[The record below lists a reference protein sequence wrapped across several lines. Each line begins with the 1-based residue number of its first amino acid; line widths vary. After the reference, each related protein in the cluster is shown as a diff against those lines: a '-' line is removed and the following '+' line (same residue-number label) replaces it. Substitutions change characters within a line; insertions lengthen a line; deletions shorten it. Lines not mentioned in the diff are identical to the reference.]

1 MPAVS
6 PEASFRFGQ
15 FEIDPASG
23 ELRRSGRKRRLQAQP
38 FKLLVL
44 LIRRAGA
51 IVTYDE
57 IRGELWGEDTYVEF
71 DQAVHYAVRQIRE
84 ALGDSADQ
92 PLYIETV
99 PKRGYRFIAPV
110 DAFEGSF
117 GPRVTPIPT
126 PTPMPATGSAPPA
139 GRTTVRLQKALWA
152 NIAELRQAEVR
163 QKQTQKFL
171 VALLVVVSL
180 ALAAVLT
187 YILL

>member
-6 PEASFRFGQ
+6 PESSFRFGQ

-23 ELRRSGRKRRLQAQP
+23 ELRRSGQKRRLQAQP
-38 FKLLVL
+38 FRLLVL

-57 IRGELWGEDTYVEF
+57 IRAELWGEDTYVEF

-92 PLYIETV
+92 PLYVETV

-110 DAFEGSF
+110 DTFEGSF
-117 GPRVTPIPT
+117 GPRQTPIPA
-126 PTPMPATGSAPPA
+126 PMPASAGAPPPA
-139 GRTTVRLQKALWA
+139 RTTVRLQKALWA

-171 VALLVVVSL
+171 VSLLVAVSV
-180 ALAAVLT
+180 ALVAVLI

>member
-6 PEASFRFGQ
+6 PQSFRFGQ
-15 FEIDPASG
+15 FELDPASG
-23 ELRRSGRKRRLQAQP
+23 ELRRGGRRRRLQAQP

-57 IRGELWGEDTYVEF
+57 IRGELWGEDTFVEF

-92 PLYIETV
+92 PVYVETL
-99 PKRGYRFIAPV
+99 PRQGYRFIAPV

-117 GPRVTPIPT
+117 GPRVTPVPS
-126 PTPMPATGSAPPA
+126 AAPPLPPPA
-139 GRTTVRLQKALWA
+139 RTTVRLQKALWA
-152 NIAELRQAEVR
+152 NIAELRETQVR
-163 QKQTQKFL
+163 QKQTQKVL
-171 VALLVVVSL
+171 LGLLVLVSVAL
-180 ALAAVLT
+180 LAAVL
-187 YILL
+187 YMFL

>member
-51 IVTYDE
+51 IVTYDD
-57 IRGELWGEDTYVEF
+57 IRSELWGQDTYVEF

-92 PLYIETV
+92 PLYVETV

-110 DAFEGSF
+110 DTFEGSF
-117 GPRVTPIPT
+117 GPRVTPMPT
-126 PTPMPATGSAPPA
+126 PIPASGSAPPPA
-139 GRTTVRLQKALWA
+139 RTTVRLQKALWA
-152 NIAELRQAEVR
+152 NIAELRQAEAR

-171 VALLVVVSL
+171 LTLLVLVSL
-180 ALAAVLT
+180 ALVAIVIYVL
-187 YILL
+187 L

>member
-6 PEASFRFGQ
+6 TESSFRFGQ

-23 ELRRSGRKRRLQAQP
+23 ELRRSGQKRRLQAQP
-38 FKLLVL
+38 FRLLVL

-57 IRGELWGEDTYVEF
+57 IRAELWGEDTYVEF

-92 PLYIETV
+92 PLYVETV
-99 PKRGYRFIAPV
+99 PRRGYRFIAPV

-117 GPRVTPIPT
+117 GPRVTPIPAA
-126 PTPMPATGSAPPA
+126 MPASVAAPPPA
-139 GRTTVRLQKALWA
+139 RTTVRLQKALWA
-152 NIAELRQAEVR
+152 NIAELRQAEAR

-171 VALLVVVSL
+171 VGLLVAVSV
-180 ALAAVLT
+180 ALVAVLI

>member
-1 MPAVS
+1 MPALSPVS
-6 PEASFRFGQ
+6 SFRFGQ

-23 ELRRSGRKRRLQAQP
+23 ELRRAGRKRRLQAQP

-44 LIRRAGA
+44 LLRRAGA

-57 IRGELWGEDTYVEF
+57 IRAELWGEDTFVEF

-92 PLYIETV
+92 PLYVETV
-99 PKRGYRFIAPV
+99 PRRGYRFIAPV

-117 GPRVTPIPT
+117 GPRVTPLPASLPIP
-126 PTPMPATGSAPPA
+126 PSAAAPPA
-139 GRTTVRLQKALWA
+139 ARTTVRLQKALWA
-152 NIAELRQAEVR
+152 NIAELRQAEAR

-171 VALLVVVSL
+171 VTLLV
-180 ALAAVLT
+180 ALSAALVGVLI

>member
-6 PEASFRFGQ
+6 PQSFRFGQ
-15 FEIDPASG
+15 FELDPASG
-23 ELRRSGRKRRLQAQP
+23 ELRRGGRRRRLQAQP

-57 IRGELWGEDTYVEF
+57 IRGELWGEDTFVEF

-92 PLYIETV
+92 PVYVETL
-99 PKRGYRFIAPV
+99 PRQGYRFIAPV

-117 GPRVTPIPT
+117 AGARRYVLEK
-126 PTPMPATGSAPPA
+126 A
-139 GRTTVRLQKALWA
+139 GRAGERVCREVACA
-152 NIAELRQAEVR
+152 AAGHPECRFELRCDA
-163 QKQTQKFL
+163 
-171 VALLVVVSL
+171 VA
-180 ALAAVLT
+180 
-187 YILL
+187 

>member
-51 IVTYDE
+51 IVTYDD
-57 IRGELWGEDTYVEF
+57 IRAELWGQDTYVEF

-92 PLYIETV
+92 PLYVETV

-110 DAFEGSF
+110 DTFEGSF
-117 GPRVTPIPT
+117 GPRVTPIPM
-126 PTPMPATGSAPPA
+126 PMPASGSAPTPA
-139 GRTTVRLQKALWA
+139 RTTVRLQKALWA
-152 NIAELRQAEVR
+152 NIAELRQAEAR

-171 VALLVVVSL
+171 LTLLVLVSL
-180 ALAAVLT
+180 ALVAIVIYVL
-187 YILL
+187 L

>member
-51 IVTYDE
+51 IVSYDE
-57 IRGELWGEDTYVEF
+57 IRAELWGEDTYVEF

-110 DAFEGSF
+110 DTFEGSF
-117 GPRVTPIPT
+117 GPRMTPTPIP
-126 PTPMPATGSAPPA
+126 PPA
-139 GRTTVRLQKALWA
+139 SAATPPPARTTVRLQKALWA
-152 NIAELRQAEVR
+152 NIAELRQAEAR
-163 QKQTQKFL
+163 QKQTQTFL
-171 VALLVVVSL
+171 VTLLVLVSV
-180 ALAAVLT
+180 ALVAVLI
-187 YILL
+187 YISF